1 MTWLTIFCAQVLFN
15 ILKVLEIRYTYE
27 ENLPKLLFNSIWM
40 ALVSLSSMYWSLDE
54 LMRGNWAVIP
64 IYVFG
69 NLVGKYIGMKIDAFK
84 NIPLSFFSS
93 E

>member
-1 MTWLTIFCAQVLFN
+1 
-15 ILKVLEIRYTYE
+15 
-27 ENLPKLLFNSIWM
+27 
-40 ALVSLSSMYWSLDE
+40 LSSMYWSLDE

-64 IYVFG
+64 IYVLG